1 MGIVGAVAWVEES
14 RKAAFAVLV
23 QCLQKCLPAPFSPFQ
38 TSSFSAQKQMME
50 VSAAESEQGLQL
62 AAMARPAN
70 WVEWRQT
77 YKKRVKE

>member
-38 TSSFSAQKQMME
+38 TSSCSVREKMMEVME

-77 YKKRVKE
+77 